1 MATSDVSD
9 GEIVELGEEEQ
20 ENSLEEI
27 SSEDDYFENLR
38 RLTARK
44 LELEQENTALRQ
56 FGE

>member
-9 GEIVELGEEEQ
+9 GEIVELDDEEQ
-20 ENSLEEI
+20 DNSLEEI